1 MYDLIIIGAG
11 PAGLTAAI
19 YALRARLNTL
29 IIERAGVG
37 GQIALTDI
45 IENYPGFPTIS
56 GAELMKRFEEHAR
69 KFGLETVFDEVLE
82 IRNEGRVKVITGS
95 ERTYETKAV
104 IVSTGAQPQA
114 LGVKGEK
121 ELLGRGVSYCATCDG
136 PFFTG
141 KDVAVV
147 GGGDTAIKEAI
158 YLAKMVK
165 TLKVI
170 HRRDKLRAEK
180 ILQEEAFSNPR
191 IGFLWDSVV
200 DEILGQEKVEGV
212 RYRNVK
218 TGHLSETRVDG
229 IFIFI
234 GITPNAD
241 FIHVEKNEWGFIKTD
256 NDLQTS
262 IPGIFAAGD
271 CRVTPLRQ
279 VATAVGDGAIAVVS
293 AEKYI
298 ERLDKA

>member
-11 PAGLTAAI
+11 PAGLAAAI

-29 IIERAGVG
+29 LIERAGVG
-37 GQIALTDI
+37 GQIALTDV

-56 GAELMKRFEEHAR
+56 GPELMKRFDEHAR
-69 KFGLETVFDEVLE
+69 RFGLEMVFDEVLE
-82 IRNEGRVKVITGS
+82 VRNEGKVKVIRGG

-104 IVSTGAQPQA
+104 IVSTGAQPKA

-121 ELLGRGVSYCATCDG
+121 ELIGRGVSYCATCDG

-165 TLKVI
+165 TLNVI

-180 ILQEEAFSNPR
+180 ILQEEVFSNPK

-200 DEILGQEKVEGV
+200 EEVLGQEKVEGV

-218 TGHLSETRVDG
+218 TGQLSEIRVDG
-229 IFIFI
+229 VFIFI
-234 GITPNAD
+234 GIKPNTD
-241 FIHVEKNEWGFIKTD
+241 FINAEKDEWGFIKTD
-256 NDLQTS
+256 GDLQTS
-262 IPGIFAAGD
+262 MTGIFAAGD

-279 VATAVGDGAIAVVS
+279 VATAVGDGAIAAVS
-293 AEKYI
+293 VEKYL
-298 ERLDKA
+298 EKLGKG

>member
-1 MYDLIIIGAG
+1 MTYDLIIIGAG

-56 GAELMKRFEEHAR
+56 GPELMKRFEEHAR
-69 KFGLETVFDEVLE
+69 KFGLETIFDEVLE
-82 IRNEGRVKVITGS
+82 IRNEGRVKVIRGS

-234 GITPNAD
+234 GIRPNAD

-256 NDLQTS
+256 SDLQTS

-293 AEKYI
+293 AEKYLEKI
-298 ERLDKA
+298 R

>member
-11 PAGLTAAI
+11 PAGLAAAI

-29 IIERAGVG
+29 LIERAGVG
-37 GQIALTDI
+37 GQIALTDV

-56 GAELMKRFEEHAR
+56 GPELMKRFDEHAKR
-69 KFGLETVFDEVLE
+69 FGLEMVFDEVLE
-82 IRNEGRVKVITGS
+82 VRNEGKIKVIRGG
-95 ERTYETKAV
+95 ERTYKAKAV
-104 IVSTGAQPQA
+104 IVSTGAKPKA
-114 LGVKGEK
+114 LGVKGER

-165 TLKVI
+165 TLNVI

-180 ILQEEAFSNPR
+180 ILQEEVFSNPK

-200 DEILGQEKVEGV
+200 DEIRGQEKVEGV

-218 TGHLSETRVDG
+218 TDQLSEIRVDG
-229 IFIFI
+229 VFIFT
-234 GITPNAD
+234 GIKPYTD
-241 FIHVEKNEWGFIKTD
+241 FINVEKDEWGFIKTD
-256 NDLQTS
+256 GDLQTS
-262 IPGIFAAGD
+262 MLGVFAAGD

-279 VATAVGDGAIAVVS
+279 VATAVGDGAIAAVS
-293 AEKYI
+293 VEKYL
-298 ERLDKA
+298 EKLGKD

>member
-11 PAGLTAAI
+11 PAGLAAAI

-29 IIERAGVG
+29 LIERAGVG
-37 GQIALTDI
+37 GQIALTDV

-56 GAELMKRFEEHAR
+56 GPELMKRFDEHAKR
-69 KFGLETVFDEVLE
+69 FGLEMVFDEVLE
-82 IRNEGRVKVITGS
+82 VRNEGKVKVIRGG
-95 ERTYETKAV
+95 ERTYEARAM
-104 IVSTGAQPQA
+104 IVSTGAQPKA
-114 LGVKGEK
+114 LGVKGER

-158 YLAKMVK
+158 YLAKMVN

-180 ILQEEAFSNPR
+180 ILQEEAFSNPK

-200 DEILGQEKVEGV
+200 DEVLGQEKVEGV

-218 TGHLSETRVDG
+218 TGQLSEIRVDG
-229 IFIFI
+229 VFIFT
-234 GITPNAD
+234 GIKPYTD
-241 FIHVEKNEWGFIKTD
+241 FINVEKDEWGFIKTD
-256 NDLQTS
+256 GDLQTS
-262 IPGIFAAGD
+262 MLGVFAAGD

-279 VATAVGDGAIAVVS
+279 VATAVGDGAIAAVS
-293 AEKYI
+293 VEKYL
-298 ERLDKA
+298 EKLGKG

>member
-11 PAGLTAAI
+11 PAGLAAAI

-29 IIERAGVG
+29 LIERAGVG
-37 GQIALTDI
+37 GQIALTDV

-56 GAELMKRFEEHAR
+56 GPELMKRFDEHAR
-69 KFGLETVFDEVLE
+69 RFGLEMVFDEVLE
-82 IRNEGRVKVITGS
+82 VRNEGKVKVIRGG
-95 ERTYETKAV
+95 ERTYEAKAV
-104 IVSTGAQPQA
+104 IVSTGAQPKA
-114 LGVKGEK
+114 LGVKGER

-165 TLKVI
+165 TLNVI

-180 ILQEEAFSNPR
+180 ILQEEVFSNPK

-200 DEILGQEKVEGV
+200 DEICGQEKVEGV

-218 TGHLSETRVDG
+218 TGQLSEIRVNG
-229 IFIFI
+229 VFIFI
-234 GITPNAD
+234 GITPYTD
-241 FIHVEKNEWGFIKTD
+241 FINVEKNEWGFIKTD
-256 NDLQTS
+256 GDLQTS
-262 IPGIFAAGD
+262 MLGVFAAGD

-279 VATAVGDGAIAVVS
+279 VATAVGDGAIAAVS
-293 AEKYI
+293 VEKYI
-298 ERLDKA
+298 EKL